1 MAWTLACCAVMIV
14 TDAPLVLALDTSTV
28 VNVGLAQGER
38 VLATATVADQMAHV
52 EQLMPLVSECL
63 DVAGIGVAELDQLVV
78 GLGPGPFTGLR
89 VGVVTAQVLS
99 YLLRIGLRG
108 ICSLDVLAAQF
119 RSERS
124 ESPGEFVVATDARRR
139 EVYWARYSPL
149 GVRLGEPGVSR
160 PSDVP
165 RLPVIGPAADLYQ
178 DQLQAVP
185 GPRSM
190 DPGVLAT
197 TGATLPDAG
206 HEPLYLRH
214 PDATELTR
222 PKSVL
227 RYQGAAR

>member
-1 MAWTLACCAVMIV
+1 MIM
-14 TDAPLVLALDTSTV
+14 TDAALILALDTSTV
-28 VNVGLAQGER
+28 VNVGIARGEQ

-52 EQLMPLVSECL
+52 EQLMPLVSECV
-63 DVAGIGVAELDQLVV
+63 DAAGVRVADLGQLVV

-99 YLLRIGLRG
+99 HLLHIELHGV
-108 ICSLDVLAAQF
+108 CSLDVLAAQF
-119 RSERS
+119 VG

-139 EVYWARYSPL
+139 EVYWARYSSL
-149 GVRLGEPGVSR
+149 GIRLGEPRVSR

-165 RLPVIGPAADLYQ
+165 RLPVVGPAAALYA

-185 GPRSM
+185 GTRSM

-197 TGATLPDAG
+197 IAATLPDAG

-227 RYQGAAR
+227 HYQGSAR

>member
-1 MAWTLACCAVMIV
+1 VYCAVMIM
-14 TDAPLVLALDTSTV
+14 TDAPLLLALDTSTV
-28 VNVGLAQGER
+28 VNVGLARGSQ

-63 DVAGIGVAELDQLVV
+63 DAAGVQAADLDQLIV
-78 GLGPGPFTGLR
+78 GVGPGPFTGLR
-89 VGVVTAQVLS
+89 VGVVTAHVLG
-99 YLLRIGLRG
+99 YVLRIGVRG

-119 RSERS
+119 AG

-139 EVYWARYSPL
+139 EVYWARYNPR
-149 GVRLGEPGVSR
+149 GVRVGEPAVSS
-160 PSDVP
+160 PGDLP
-165 RLPVIGPAADLYQ
+165 RLPVIGPAADLYA
-178 DQLQAVP
+178 DQLLAVP

-190 DPGVLAT
+190 DPAVLAA

-227 RYQGAAR
+227 HYQGAAR

>member
-1 MAWTLACCAVMIV
+1 MMIM

-28 VNVGLAQGER
+28 VNVGLARGER

-52 EQLMPLVSECL
+52 EQLMPLVSECV
-63 DVAGIGVAELDQLVV
+63 DVAAVRVADLDRLVV

-89 VGVVTAQVLS
+89 VGVVSGQVLS
-99 YLLRIGLRG
+99 YVLRIGLRG
-108 ICSLDVLAAQF
+108 VCSLDVIAAQF
-119 RSERS
+119 VGQI
-124 ESPGEFVVATDARRR
+124 PGEFVVATDARRR

-149 GVRLGEPGVSR
+149 GVRLGKPRVSR
-160 PSDVP
+160 PGDVP
-165 RLPVIGPAADLYQ
+165 RLPVIGPAADLYA

-206 HEPLYLRH
+206 RGPLYLRH

-227 RYQGAAR
+227 HYQGAPR

>member
-1 MAWTLACCAVMIV
+1 MIMNE
-14 TDAPLVLALDTSTV
+14 APLVLALDTSTV
-28 VNVGLAQGER
+28 VNVGLARGDQI
-38 VLATATVADQMAHV
+38 LATATVSDQMAHV
-52 EQLMPLVSECL
+52 EQLMPLVSECI
-63 DVAGIGVAELDQLVV
+63 DAAGIGMADLDQLIV

-89 VGVVTAQVLS
+89 VGVVTARVLS
-99 YLLRIGLRG
+99 YALSLELRG
-108 ICSLDVLAAQF
+108 VCSLDVLAAQF
-119 RSERS
+119 VGASQSE
-124 ESPGEFVVATDARRR
+124 FAVATDARRR

-149 GVRLGEPGVSR
+149 GVRLEQPRVSR

-165 RLPVIGPAADLYQ
+165 SLPVIGPAADLYA
-178 DQLQAVP
+178 DQLQVVP

-197 TGATLPDAG
+197 SGATLPDAG

-227 RYQGAAR
+227 HYQGVAR

>member
-1 MAWTLACCAVMIV
+1 MIM
-14 TDAPLVLALDTSTV
+14 TDVPLVLALDTSTV
-28 VNVGLAQGER
+28 VNVGLACGER

-52 EQLMPLVSECL
+52 EQLMPLVSECVDAAAVRVSDL
-63 DVAGIGVAELDQLVV
+63 GQLVV

-89 VGVVTAQVLS
+89 VGVVTAHVLS
-99 YLLRIGLRG
+99 YVLRIELRG
-108 ICSLDVLAAQF
+108 VCSLDVLAAQF
-119 RSERS
+119 VGD
-124 ESPGEFVVATDARRR
+124 SPGEFVVATDARRR

-149 GVRLGEPGVSR
+149 GVRLAEPRVSR

-165 RLPVIGPAADLYQ
+165 RLPVIGPAADLYA

-227 RYQGAAR
+227 HYQGATR

>member
-1 MAWTLACCAVMIV
+1 LTHCGVMIMADV
-14 TDAPLVLALDTSTV
+14 PLVLALDTSTV
-28 VNVGLAQGER
+28 VNVGLARGER

-52 EQLMPLVSECL
+52 EQLMPLVSECVDAAAVRIADL
-63 DVAGIGVAELDQLVV
+63 GRLVV

-99 YLLRIGLRG
+99 YVLRIGLRG
-108 ICSLDVLAAQF
+108 VCSLDVLAAQF
-119 RSERS
+119 AG

-149 GVRLGEPGVSR
+149 GVRLGEPRVSR

-165 RLPVIGPAADLYQ
+165 RLPAIGPAADLYA
-178 DQLQAVP
+178 DQLRAVS

-197 TGATLPDAG
+197 TGAALPDAG

-227 RYQGAAR
+227 HYQGAAR